1 MLEFIKGILIE
12 EKIRKRLVMDNSS
25 FVDIERYESSNA
37 FPEKFGKGE
46 KFDCIL
52 ADLGINT
59 LFFPKKKKKRM
70 KMMQL

>member
-1 MLEFIKGILIE
+1 
-12 EKIRKRLVMDNSS
+12 MDNSS
-25 FVDIERYESSNA
+25 FVDIDRYESSNA

-59 LFFPKKKKKRM
+59 LFFPKKKKKNENDATL
-70 KMMQL
+70 KVAP